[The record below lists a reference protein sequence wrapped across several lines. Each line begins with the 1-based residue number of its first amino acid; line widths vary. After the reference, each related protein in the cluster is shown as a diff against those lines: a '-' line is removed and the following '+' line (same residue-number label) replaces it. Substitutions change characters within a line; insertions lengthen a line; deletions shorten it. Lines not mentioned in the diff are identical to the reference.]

1 MMVRGTGKVLA
12 FGCKH
17 TATPV
22 FEGASDPPDLEY
34 KELPCLG
41 ALDALEVLR
50 ALNEGADA
58 VLAIG
63 CYISRCQ
70 HLTGSQ
76 RAQRVIGHVGDVLEE
91 VGLDRSR
98 VGLILGSP
106 IDPRTINDAIKE
118 FMSNDGGEDE

>member
-1 MMVRGTGKVLA
+1 MSRGPRKVLA

-22 FEGASDPPDLEY
+22 IEGATERPDLEY
-34 KELPCLG
+34 VELPCLG

-50 ALNEGADA
+50 ALDEGADA

-63 CYISRCQ
+63 CYISRCE

-76 RAQRVIGHVGDVLEE
+76 RAQRVIGHVGDVLKE
-91 VGLDRSR
+91 VGVDRSR
-98 VGLILGSP
+98 VGIVMGSP
-106 IDPRTINDAIKE
+106 IDEGGLLSDIME
-118 FMSNDGGEDE
+118 FMDGQGECAK